1 MSFKTLNKFN
11 FTDAV
16 KVAFTSV
23 QSNIFKENVCSY
35 NFKKITFYR
44 TGVGGVGLVFFNLF
58 LPLWKK
64 LEPETVLQN

>member
-1 MSFKTLNKFN
+1 MSFKPLDKFN

-35 NFKKITFYR
+35 IFKKITFYR
-44 TGVGGVGLVFFNLF
+44 TGVGGVWLVFFNQF
-58 LPLWKK
+58 LPVWKK
-64 LEPETVLQN
+64 FESETVL